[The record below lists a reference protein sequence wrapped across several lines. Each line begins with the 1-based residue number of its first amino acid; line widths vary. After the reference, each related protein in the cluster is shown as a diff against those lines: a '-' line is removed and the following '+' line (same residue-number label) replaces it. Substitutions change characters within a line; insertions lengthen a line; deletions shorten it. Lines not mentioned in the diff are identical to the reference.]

1 MDSIGHTR
9 TSPQLA
15 GKCLGIA
22 VVSNPTAAPTAMFV
36 VCYAAITMPITTATM
51 ATDVAVCTSDPPV
64 GVYHPLNIA
73 RSQVPRV
80 RPSEIVVMVTVGG
93 SQVNSFH
100 WTRTVRC
107 SDAENRSLEQNLHDG
122 HVCMCVGGW
131 VSE

>member
-1 MDSIGHTR
+1 MLGPRVLSRVEIINAHGMDSIGCKR

-15 GKCLGIA
+15 RKCLGIA
-22 VVSNPTAAPTAMFV
+22 VVSNSTAAPTAMFV

-51 ATDVAVCTSDPPV
+51 ATDVAVCTSDDV
-64 GVYHPLNIA
+64 GVFHPLNTA

-107 SDAENRSLEQNLHDG
+107 SDAENRSLE
-122 HVCMCVGGW
+122 
-131 VSE
+131 